1 MFCEVFHKHE
11 GLGRQTTGDEGASMK
26 FDNIGVWSEIKLD
39 IIKEYAN
46 AFTGIM
52 KKQGWCNG
60 YVYIDAFAGAGIH
73 ISRRTGEF
81 IPGSP
86 LNALEIENPFT
97 EYHFIDIDKIKAEA
111 LENLTRERPN
121 ISIYP
126 EDCNESLVR
135 KIFPSLQYKS
145 KKRAL
150 CILDPYGLHLY
161 WETILEA
168 AKLRTTEIFLNFP
181 IMDMNR
187 NVLHKD
193 LLSADPEQIERM
205 NRFCGSAEWQKIL
218 YKEDMQMGL
227 FGDTYRTKIVDSNI
241 KLGDWFRAERLK
253 KAAGFKFVPE
263 PVLMRNSK
271 GGPLFFLFFASHNE
285 TGKKIV
291 SDIFS
296 KYREYL

>member
-1 MFCEVFHKHE
+1 MK
-11 GLGRQTTGDEGASMK
+11 LDE
-26 FDNIGVWSEIKLD
+26 IGIWSEIKLD
-39 IIKEYAN
+39 IIKEYAS
-46 AFTGIM
+46 AFTTIM
-52 KKQGWCNG
+52 RKQEWCTG
-60 YVYIDAFAGAGIH
+60 YAYIDAFAGAGIH

-97 EYHFIDIDKIKAEA
+97 EYRFIDIDKAKAEA
-111 LENLTRERPN
+111 LEVLTREQSN
-121 ISIYP
+121 IKVYP
-126 EDCNESLVR
+126 EDCNEALVK
-135 KIFPSLQYKS
+135 KIFPSLQRKS

-161 WETILEA
+161 WETIVEA

-181 IMDMNR
+181 LMDMNR

-193 LLSADPEQIERM
+193 LLTADPDQVERM
-205 NRFCGSAEWQKIL
+205 NQFCGSEEWQEIL
-218 YKEDMQMGL
+218 YEEDKQMSL
-227 FGDTYRTKIVDSNI
+227 FGDTYRIKVVDGNI
-241 KLGDWFRAERLK
+241 KLGDWFRVERLE

-291 SDIFS
+291 SDIFN
-296 KYREYL
+296 KYRKYL

>member
-1 MFCEVFHKHE
+1 MK
-11 GLGRQTTGDEGASMK
+11 LDE
-26 FDNIGVWSEIKLD
+26 IGIWSEIKLD

-46 AFTGIM
+46 AFTTIM
-52 KKQGWCNG
+52 RKQDWCKG
-60 YVYIDAFAGAGIH
+60 YAYIDAFAGAGIH

-97 EYHFIDIDKIKAEA
+97 EYRFIDIDKAKAEA
-111 LENLTRERPN
+111 LEVLTREQSN
-121 ISIYP
+121 IKVYP
-126 EDCNESLVR
+126 EDCNEALIK
-135 KIFPSLQYKS
+135 KIFPSLERKS

-161 WETILEA
+161 WETIVEA
-168 AKLRTTEIFLNFP
+168 AKLRTTEIFLNLP
-181 IMDMNR
+181 LMDMNR

-193 LLSADPEQIERM
+193 LLTADPEQIERM
-205 NRFCGSAEWQKIL
+205 NRFCGSEEWQEIL
-218 YKEDMQMGL
+218 YEEDKQMSL
-227 FGDTYRTKIVDSNI
+227 FGDTYRVKIVDSNI
-241 KLGDWFRAERLK
+241 KLGDWFKVERLE

-291 SDIFS
+291 SDIFN
-296 KYREYL
+296 KYRKYL

>member
-1 MFCEVFHKHE
+1 MFCEVFRKHE

-46 AFTGIM
+46 AFTKIM
-52 KKQGWCNG
+52 KKQDWCKG
-60 YVYIDAFAGAGIH
+60 YVYIDAFAGAGVH

-181 IMDMNR
+181 IMDINR

-205 NRFCGSAEWQKIL
+205 NRFCGSEEWQEIL

>member
-1 MFCEVFHKHE
+1 MK
-11 GLGRQTTGDEGASMK
+11 LDE
-26 FDNIGVWSEIKLD
+26 IGIWSEIKLD
-39 IIKEYAN
+39 IIKEYAS
-46 AFTGIM
+46 AFTTIM
-52 KKQGWCNG
+52 RKQDWCKG
-60 YVYIDAFAGAGIH
+60 YAYIDAFAGAGIH

-97 EYHFIDIDKIKAEA
+97 EYRFIDIDKAKAEA
-111 LENLTRERPN
+111 LEVLTREQSN
-121 ISIYP
+121 IKVYP
-126 EDCNESLVR
+126 EDCNEALVK
-135 KIFPSLQYKS
+135 KIFPSLQRKS

-161 WETILEA
+161 WETIVEA

-181 IMDMNR
+181 LMDMNR

-193 LLSADPEQIERM
+193 LLSADPDQIERM
-205 NRFCGSAEWQKIL
+205 NKFCGSEEWQEIL
-218 YKEDMQMGL
+218 YEEDKQMSL
-227 FGDTYRTKIVDSNI
+227 FGDTYRIKVVDGNI
-241 KLGDWFRAERLK
+241 KLGDWFRVERLE

-291 SDIFS
+291 SDIFN
-296 KYREYL
+296 KYRKYL

>member
-1 MFCEVFHKHE
+1 
-11 GLGRQTTGDEGASMK
+11 MK

-46 AFTGIM
+46 AFTRIM
-52 KKQGWCNG
+52 KKQDWCKG
-60 YVYIDAFAGAGIH
+60 YVYIDAFAGAGVH

-86 LNALEIENPFT
+86 LNALEIEKPFT

-193 LLSADPEQIERM
+193 LLSADPEQIKRM
-205 NRFCGSAEWQKIL
+205 NRFCGSEEWQGIL

-241 KLGDWFRAERLK
+241 KLGDWFRVERLK

>member
-1 MFCEVFHKHE
+1 MFCEVFRKHE

-46 AFTGIM
+46 AFTRIM
-52 KKQGWCNG
+52 KKQDWCKG
-60 YVYIDAFAGAGIH
+60 YVYIDAFAGAGVH

-81 IPGSP
+81 VPGSP

-111 LENLTRERPN
+111 LENLTRERLN

-205 NRFCGSAEWQKIL
+205 NRFCGSEEWQEIL

-227 FGDTYRTKIVDSNI
+227 FGNTYRTKIVDSNI
-241 KLGDWFRAERLK
+241 KLGDWFRVERLK

-285 TGKKIV
+285 TGPKIV

>member
-1 MFCEVFHKHE
+1 
-11 GLGRQTTGDEGASMK
+11 MK

-46 AFTGIM
+46 AFTRIM
-52 KKQGWCNG
+52 KKQDWCKG
-60 YVYIDAFAGAGIH
+60 YVYIDAFAGAGVH

-111 LENLTRERPN
+111 LENLTCETPN

-205 NRFCGSAEWQKIL
+205 NRFCGSEEWQEIL
-218 YKEDMQMGL
+218 YKEDMQMSL

-241 KLGDWFRAERLK
+241 KLGDWFRVERLK
-253 KAAGFKFVPE
+253 KAAGFKFVPA

-285 TGKKIV
+285 TGKTIV

>member
-1 MFCEVFHKHE
+1 LFCEVFRKHE

-46 AFTGIM
+46 AFTRIM
-52 KKQGWCNG
+52 KKQDWCKG
-60 YVYIDAFAGAGIH
+60 YVYIDAFAGAGVH

-81 IPGSP
+81 VPGSP

-111 LENLTRERPN
+111 LENLTRERLN

-205 NRFCGSAEWQKIL
+205 NRFCGSEEWQEIL

-227 FGDTYRTKIVDSNI
+227 FGNTYRTKIVDSNI
-241 KLGDWFRAERLK
+241 KLGDWFRVERLK

-285 TGKKIV
+285 TGPKIV